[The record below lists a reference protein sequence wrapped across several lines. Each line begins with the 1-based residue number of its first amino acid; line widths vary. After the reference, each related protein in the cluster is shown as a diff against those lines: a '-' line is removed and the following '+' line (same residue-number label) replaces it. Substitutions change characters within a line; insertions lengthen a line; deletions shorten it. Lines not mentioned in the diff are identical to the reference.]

1 MCSLEEE
8 SILSEEEKKFT
19 GTRLTAWQEQILF
32 FEGVSEKAHK
42 NLQKEV
48 RF

>member
-8 SILSEEEKKFT
+8 SILSEKEKKFT
-19 GTRLTAWQEQILF
+19 GTRFTTWEKQILF

-42 NLQKEV
+42 DL
-48 RF
+48 